1 MEYLHS
7 SNIRFHGSLHSR
19 SCVIDSRF
27 VLKVTNF
34 GLQSLKD
41 FDIDIHSESKKAYKE
56 NPNFKTRSNFFFKS
70 VKNKKKQNK
79 KEIQFNFIILRV
91 SLGGPRTSS
100 KIED

>member
-70 VKNKKKQNK
+70 VKNKKNK
-79 KEIQFNFIILRV
+79 IKKKYNLTLLF
-91 SLGGPRTSS
+91 
-100 KIED
+100 

>member
-41 FDIDIHSESKKAYKE
+41 FNIDFHSESKKAYKE
-56 NPNFKTRSNFFFKS
+56 NPNFKTLFFKS
-70 VKNKKKQNK
+70 VKKKNQNK
-79 KEIQFNFIILRV
+79 TEIQFNFIILRV

>member
-41 FDIDIHSESKKAYKE
+41 FNIDFHSESKKAYKE

-70 VKNKKKQNK
+70 VKNKKNK
-79 KEIQFNFIILRV
+79 IKKKYNLTLLF
-91 SLGGPRTSS
+91 
-100 KIED
+100 

>member
-41 FDIDIHSESKKAYKE
+41 FNIDFHSESKKAYKE
-56 NPNFKTRSNFFFKS
+56 NPNFKTLFFKS
-70 VKNKKKQNK
+70 VKKKTKTKQKYNLTLL
-79 KEIQFNFIILRV
+79 F
-91 SLGGPRTSS
+91 
-100 KIED
+100 